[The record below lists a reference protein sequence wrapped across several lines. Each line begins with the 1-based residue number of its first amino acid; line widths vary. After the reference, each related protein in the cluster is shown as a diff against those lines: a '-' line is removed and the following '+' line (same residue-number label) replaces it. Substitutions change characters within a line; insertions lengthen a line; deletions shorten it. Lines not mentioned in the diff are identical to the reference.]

1 VAGDPSAVI
10 AGMRSELRRL
20 EPGVLID
27 QVETMSQRIEDS
39 VAPRRLNLIL
49 FALFA
54 VLALVLAAVGLYGV
68 VAYSVSQRT
77 QEFGIRM
84 AIGALPLDVLNLVLG
99 QGLRL
104 ALTGVAI
111 GIAVALAVTRLIAD
125 LLFGVEPS
133 DPVTLAG
140 VSLLLT
146 IVALLACGLP
156 AYRATRIAPTVALRW
171 E

>member
-1 VAGDPSAVI
+1 
-10 AGMRSELRRL
+10 
-20 EPGVLID
+20 
-27 QVETMSQRIEDS
+27 MSTTR
-39 VAPRRLNLIL
+39 
-49 FALFA
+49 
-54 VLALVLAAVGLYGV
+54 
-68 VAYSVSQRT
+68 
-77 QEFGIRM
+77 EFGIRM